1 MHNRCTCLHAC
12 FCFSFGSTQ
21 LFILLDATY
30 SGLLAIH
37 VFTQGE
43 AWWLKEHSAPFGA
56 NINAFD
62 AAIFDCCSRLTF
74 APLPRW
80 RWLRLRR
87 EDVDGGFINPLT
99 LRLRHEGVDP
109 TQLDFVVV
117 EPYPHLVALPSRRGS
132 LRSCSSHLFHGC
144 RNLELG
150 GCTFTS
156 TAFNGAASTPF
167 VDPIPYTGSGTQP
180 A

>member
-80 RWLRLRR
+80 RWLRLQR

-109 TQLDFVVV
+109 AQLDFVVV
-117 EPYPHLVALPSRRGS
+117 EPYPHLVALPSPPVPGDHRAS
-132 LRSCSSHLFHGC
+132 SKSFPVASACSMVQKHSKC
-144 RNLELG
+144 DE
-150 GCTFTS
+150 
-156 TAFNGAASTPF
+156 A
-167 VDPIPYTGSGTQP
+167 
-180 A
+180 